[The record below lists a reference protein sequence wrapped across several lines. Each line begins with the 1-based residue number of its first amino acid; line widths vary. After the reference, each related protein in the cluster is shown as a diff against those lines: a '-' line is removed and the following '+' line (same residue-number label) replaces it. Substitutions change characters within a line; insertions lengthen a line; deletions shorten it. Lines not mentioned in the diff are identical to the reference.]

1 MVRGSTFRLSSTVI
15 VVTST
20 DGSFAGK
27 NELFKDVAMEGDV
40 KLMNCLVTLE
50 EVKID
55 LPNDQKVG

>member
-1 MVRGSTFRLSSTVI
+1 LSSTVI